1 MKGSLRS
8 RILKRCEE
16 RGVYVYFCDKVKG
29 GYKLKVDVDFDEKCL
44 EGVCKIIKVKKS
56 YIGSYRCWSEIESRW
71 ETKSVFVEEL

>member
-1 MKGSLRS
+1 MKGSFRS

-16 RGVYVYFCDKVKG
+16 RGFYVYFCDKVKG

-44 EGVCKIIKVKKS
+44 EGVCKVVKVKKS
-56 YIGSYRCWSEIESRW
+56 YIYTFRSFGESYY